1 MEMSPKSN
9 NFAPNLEKCIMKRP
23 HIVNMISTITRQ
35 EMPNAE
41 VFLFGSEARGE
52 ARIDSDIDLLIL
64 LNQNHVSWQDKERI
78 VAPLYNIE
86 LQTSTIINPIIY
98 SQADWKNRPLDY
110 FKLNVMN
117 EGVRL

>member
-1 MEMSPKSN
+1 
-9 NFAPNLEKCIMKRP
+9 MKRP
-23 HIVNMISTITRQ
+23 HIVNMISTVARQ

-78 VAPLYNIE
+78 TAPLYNIE

-98 SQADWKNRPLDY
+98 SQTDWKNRPLDY

-117 EGVRL
+117 EGIRL

>member
-1 MEMSPKSN
+1 
-9 NFAPNLEKCIMKRP
+9 
-23 HIVNMISTITRQ
+23 MISTIAHR

-52 ARIDSDIDLLIL
+52 ARLDSDIDLLVL

-78 VAPLYNIE
+78 AAHLYNIE

-98 SQADWKNRPLDY
+98 SKIDWKNRPLDY
-110 FKLNVMN
+110 FKLNVIN